1 MTTNIV
7 IAPATAKKAEKAG
20 VTLTTKTIEATEVL
34 VATVGTKKD
43 QRTFTQSDTTA
54 PDFLTAVLASL
65 AYEADAFDG
74 IEEDE
79 AVVIEQLAPGKGDLT
94 GEFVA
99 RLFKGGKPLGELAR
113 DPDLSDLLVSL
124 KDEEDPVADYAQGLR
139 EDAVGEEDDEE
150 RTGSVVPDRFKKRYA
165 EQGHAGHC
173 GDWLAVTLNG
183 LVQVLDGKKTI
194 TDLDRLEA
202 IATANGVDAA
212 RVDKLGTATPGWQ
225 GRYRMT
231 VRNLLTK
238 KVADK
243 GFLFVPDGCGVKGD
257 QELQAPKD
265 WCERNATKTKPKKVV
280 AKDEGAGKPS
290 AKTVAKKDTG
300 GPITP
305 AIVKA
310 SNAKQ
315 SQAEKLAAAK
325 AKHAPLKANVARGST
340 K

>member
-1 MTTNIV
+1 MTTTTTNIV
-7 IAPATAKKAEKAG
+7 IAPATAKKAEKHG
-20 VTLTTKTIEATEVL
+20 VKLTTQTIEATEVL
-34 VATVGTKKD
+34 VATVGTKKE
-43 QRTFTQSDTTA
+43 QRTFTQGDTTA
-54 PDFLTAVLASL
+54 PNFLTAVLASL
-65 AYEADAFDG
+65 AYEAEAFDG
-74 IEEDE
+74 IEADE

-99 RLFKGGKPLGELAR
+99 RLMKNGKPIGELAR
-113 DPDLSDLLVSL
+113 DPDLTDLLATL
-124 KDEEDPVADYAQGLR
+124 NDDEDPVADYAAGLR
-139 EDAVGEEDDEE
+139 EDAEGDEDEE
-150 RTGSVVPDRFKKRYA
+150 RSGSVVPDRFKKRYA

-183 LVQVLDGKKTI
+183 LVQVLDGKKTV

-202 IATANGVDAA
+202 IATANAVDAA

-231 VRNLLTK
+231 VRNMLTK

-257 QELQAPKD
+257 QELTAPKE
-265 WCERNATKTKPKKVV
+265 WCVANATKTKPKKVV

-290 AKTVAKKDTG
+290 TKTVALAA
-300 GPITP
+300 P
-305 AIVKA
+305 KA
-310 SNAKQ
+310 DKPKQ